1 MENRSMKAH
10 GVAFLVLLV
19 LVVLPLQVNAQQA
32 DLPSV
37 DPTACTIEPAQLA
50 APDAA
55 GDLNA
60 PPATPTVI
68 ATDNASAADDDVS
81 AGVIERIAQAIACQN
96 AGDLPRMIANFSSGW
111 IAERF
116 SGYDLVF
123 MQRFF
128 EAADSPTPRAESE
141 RIELI
146 AIENIR
152 LRADGAA
159 LATVITR
166 QPGIEQQSL
175 LILVLEAGVWR
186 IAGGQ
191 VIASS

>member
-1 MENRSMKAH
+1 MKTY
-10 GVAFLVLLV
+10 GVAFLALFVF
-19 LVVLPLQVNAQQA
+19 VVLPLHVNAQHA
-32 DLPSV
+32 DLPLV
-37 DPTACTIEPAQLA
+37 DPTACTIEPAQIA

-60 PPATPTVI
+60 PLATPTVI
-68 ATDNASAADDDVS
+68 ATDDASAAPAEVS
-81 AGVIERIAQAIACQN
+81 VAVIARIAQAIACQN
-96 AGDLPRMIANFSSGW
+96 AGDLPRMIANFTSGW

-128 EAADSPTPRAESE
+128 EAADAPTPRAESE
-141 RIELI
+141 WIELI
-146 AIENIR
+146 AIDNIL

-159 LATVITR
+159 IATVITC
-166 QPGIEQQSL
+166 QLGVEQESL
-175 LILVLEAGVWR
+175 LVLALEDDVWR